1 MTNASY
7 SRAILPSASVSS
19 PGMSIA
25 HSRANLT
32 WSASKT
38 SSLNPCRAPS
48 GNAMRRTGRSR
59 EESQLAAFTRC
70 LRCSRLV
77 WMSLR
82 LRMPRTVGISPTAV
96 YGLIIVL
103 PQCQRDAAGCG
114 RGRHPAA
121 RVFRLRATKSP
132 APGLSRSLE
141 RDPKRQLNLPRRPH
155 ELRRAEAG
163 ISRRRDPVT
172 DVLGHR
178 PGKLGQPVDV
188 VHVFHVHL
196 VQEVEEFDA
205 ALALDF
211 LIEVEAALNAQRH
224 VGEIVADVGIA
235 SDEPHTVRER
245 EVVAVG
251 VKPGV
256 DRRTARALHGGDD
269 RGIEMPQ
276 YGIHIVGHFSEEGY
290 RKPVGDMVVAHGA
303 VPIDMRKIFR
313 GVRQIDGRLNV
324 HRL

>member
-1 MTNASY
+1 MNPTLKKRSFRSGWRALAWAMTNASY

-32 WSASKT
+32 WSASNT
-38 SSLNPCRAPS
+38 SSLNPCSAPS

-82 LRMPRTVGISPTAV
+82 FRMPRTVGTSPTAV

-103 PQCQRDAAGCG
+103 PQYQCDAAGCG
-114 RGRHPAA
+114 R
-121 RVFRLRATKSP
+121 
-132 APGLSRSLE
+132 
-141 RDPKRQLNLPRRPH
+141 DPERQLNLPRRPH
-155 ELRRAEAG
+155 ELRRAEARV
-163 ISRRRDPVT
+163 SRRRDAVT
-172 DVLGHR
+172 EVLGHR
-178 PGKLGQPVDV
+178 PGKLGQPVDM

-211 LIEVEAALNAQRH
+211 LIELEAALNAQRH

-276 YGIHIVGHFSEEGY
+276 YGIHSVGHFTEEGD
-290 RKPVGDMVVAHGA
+290 RKPVGDVVVAHGA
-303 VPIDMRKIFR
+303 VPIDMREILR
-313 GVRQIDGRLNV
+313 GVRQIDGRLDV
-324 HRL
+324 DRF